1 MTFEPRSEGVGVGDA
16 LRRGDTQRRGPERA
30 GALNEQPERHG
41 GQSRE
46 REGESGLLGTGL
58 CLCSEWD
65 GIPKS
70 SLPHSH
76 GVPDTHT
83 HGHSY
88 TDTTVHHH
96 SARGQITA
104 KLRCC
109 ADEDINS
116 VCLKTVFLI
125 SHPREFH
132 PCKMRSRFLDSEGQG

>member
-30 GALNEQPERHG
+30 SALNEQPERHG

-104 KLRCC
+104 THNHPHTDTAAPKHSHTGWHSL
-109 ADEDINS
+109 ENS
-116 VCLKTVFLI
+116 GRKHHCI
-125 SHPREFH
+125 RPH
-132 PCKMRSRFLDSEGQG
+132 